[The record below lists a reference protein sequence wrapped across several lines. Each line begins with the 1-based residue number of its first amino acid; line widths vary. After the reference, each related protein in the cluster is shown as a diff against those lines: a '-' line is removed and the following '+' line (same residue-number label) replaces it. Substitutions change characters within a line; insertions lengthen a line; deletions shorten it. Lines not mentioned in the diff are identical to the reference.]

1 MGLIPLINRARH
13 TRSEFTMSTYGAFKK
28 VQGLHFF
35 GVEMSEKT
43 SIVAAQL
50 LFAATPFPLPPPTA
64 AGDGSL
70 LGNCS
75 LISSPWMNQPELCKV
90 DLVDF
95 GMLVPGAGS
104 EL

>member
-13 TRSEFTMSTYGAFKK
+13 TRSEFTVSTYGAFKK

-50 LFAATPFPLPPPTA
+50 LFAATPLPPSTA

-75 LISSPWMNQPELCKV
+75 LTSSPWMNQPELCKV

-95 GMLVPGAGS
+95 GMLVPGAGP